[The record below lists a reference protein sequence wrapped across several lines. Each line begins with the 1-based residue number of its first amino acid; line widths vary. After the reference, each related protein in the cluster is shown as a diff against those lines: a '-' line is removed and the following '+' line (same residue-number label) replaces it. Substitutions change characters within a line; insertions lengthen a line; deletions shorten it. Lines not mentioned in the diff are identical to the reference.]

1 MELKDGLWREIL
13 SLATAMG
20 SWVRSLVGL
29 SPGELIDRR

>member
-20 SWVRSLVGL
+20 SWVMSLAAL
-29 SPGELIDRR
+29 SPGELIGRR